1 MLQALPAMN
10 AIELLETQHR
20 EMEEILERL
29 AKTPGDRSRQ
39 GNLFD
44 DIAERFAIHAE
55 IEERHLYP
63 VTTHEQVI
71 VKSVRQHLAIA
82 SMLAKLVRLH
92 RSSRR
97 RLGAKLELLRER
109 VMLHVTLQEIYL
121 FPELKQ
127 RLRELELQVLGG
139 KMLATVRE
147 LEGGNA
153 ALTAA

>member
-1 MLQALPAMN
+1 M
-10 AIELLETQHR
+10 
-20 EMEEILERL
+20 
-29 AKTPGDRSRQ
+29 
-39 GNLFD
+39 
-44 DIAERFAIHAE
+44 
-55 IEERHLYP
+55 
-63 VTTHEQVI
+63 TTHEQVI

-97 RLGAKLELLRER
+97 RWGAKLEVLRER

-153 ALTAA
+153 TLTAA